1 MNADAPRRQEIHT
14 LDRSKRLR
22 PPLAALLS
30 IGDQPGDSDD
40 TRLRKRMG
48 VAAGYIT
55 IFAPLSLPLEPLQ
68 VPPVI
73 PWTLGIG
80 LAAYSAINLIVL
92 WRTRKFDRYVVALIA
107 SGPLFVFATNATAGG
122 VTTSGAASVW
132 TFLTPAYAILALGPK
147 RATPWL
153 VVFLVALLI
162 NVVFDP
168 VIRTWFEAPAYPVQL
183 VLFAQNVGVPLA
195 IVFLLLRYTDSRRRA
210 AEARSDELLTN
221 AIPRSIADRLR
232 HGESRIAESY
242 PATTVVFCDIVGSTP
257 WVTSTEPDR
266 VVALLD
272 DLFTRLDALA
282 ATHGVEKIKTVGDA
296 YMAVA
301 GAPEARP
308 DHAQA
313 GVRFGL
319 AILREVAAWRAANGL
334 DLEVRVGAASG
345 PAVGGVIGR
354 QRMLFDVW
362 GGTVT
367 MASRMEST
375 SVPGRL
381 QIAPTTRDL
390 LAGTYA
396 LEERHLEV
404 KGLGQMTAYLVN
416 DADELSAPP
425 RAGPD
430 P

>member
-1 MNADAPRRQEIHT
+1 LNAEAPPQLGT
-14 LDRSKRLR
+14 DTPDRPSRVR
-22 PPLAALLS
+22 AQLAALLS

-48 VAAGYIT
+48 VAAGFIT

-68 VPPVI
+68 VPPGLL
-73 PWTLGIG
+73 WTLGIG
-80 LAAYSAINLIVL
+80 LATYSAINLIVL
-92 WRTRKFDRYVVALIA
+92 WRTRKFDRYVLALIA
-107 SGPLFVFATNATAGG
+107 SGPVFVFAANAAAGG
-122 VTTSGAASVW
+122 ITTSGAASVW
-132 TFLTPAYAILALGPK
+132 TFLTPAYAILALGPR

-162 NVVFDP
+162 NVAFDP
-168 VIRTWFEAPAYPVQL
+168 VIRTWFEAPSYPVQL

-195 IVFLLLRYTDSRRRA
+195 IVFLLLRYTDTRRRA

-221 AIPRSIADRLR
+221 AIPRPIADRLR
-232 HGESRIAESY
+232 HGESRIAEAY

-257 WVTSTEPDR
+257 WVSSTEPAR

-282 ATHGVEKIKTVGDA
+282 ATHGIEKIKTVGDA

-308 DHAQA
+308 DHALA

-319 AILREVAAWRAANGL
+319 STLREVAAWRAANGVA
-334 DLEVRVGAASG
+334 LELRVGAASG

-367 MASRMEST
+367 TASRMEST
-375 SVPGRL
+375 SLPGRL
-381 QIAPTTRDL
+381 QVASTTREML
-390 LAGTYA
+390 GGAYA
-396 LEERHLEV
+396 LEERRLDI
-404 KGLGQMTAYLVN
+404 KGLGLVTAYLVA
-416 DADELSAPP
+416 DAEELSAPP
-425 RAGPD
+425 APV
-430 P
+430 